1 MQQDSLFGPA
11 PAARSDIHRLFFALM
26 PDTATRERIAGLAP
40 ALRQRYQGGGRL
52 IGAHRYHLTLQFL
65 GDFGAL
71 PQAIAERAAT
81 AAQTLRLPAFE
92 LSLDRAGSFRNH
104 AIPWWLGCEHPAPGL
119 TELWERLGVALAKAG
134 VRIESGHRAHAPHVT
149 ILRDAERALAPT
161 PIEPIAWR
169 VDRFVLVHSLLAA
182 QGQSRYDILGEWPL
196 ADA

>member
-11 PAARSDIHRLFFALM
+11 PAAHSDIHRLFFALM

-40 ALRQRYQGGGRL
+40 ALREQYQGGGRL

-65 GDFGAL
+65 GDFEAL
-71 PQAIAERAAT
+71 PQAIAARAIA
-81 AAQTLRLPAFE
+81 AAQTLQLPAFE
-92 LSLDRAGSFRNH
+92 LCLDRAGSFRNQ

-134 VRIESGHRAHAPHVT
+134 VRIESGHRAHAPHLT

-169 VDRFVLVHSLLAA
+169 VDRFVLVHSSLPA
-182 QGQSRYDILGEWPL
+182 QGRAEYEHLGEWPL
-196 ADA
+196 TDA